1 MCFVC
6 LRLVTQQHRSW
17 VGKTLKVPQ
26 TSGICMNV
34 AEVFHEKA
42 GKNEVL
48 ILTNLSRA
56 EAEVWWS
63 WQSLWK
69 KNVPCIISE
78 CLHIRATLA
87 ESFIPLLFGQ
97 VAIQAL
103 QHYPVLQR
111 LEITRS
117 RLEDVESFLET
128 LSKASHEFWIEMCH
142 LLDVNP
148 LKPQSRLQ
156 IWSCLRLGSD

>member
-1 MCFVC
+1 
-6 LRLVTQQHRSW
+6 
-17 VGKTLKVPQ
+17 
-26 TSGICMNV
+26 MNV

-56 EAEVWWS
+56 EAEVWRS
-63 WQSLWK
+63 VGEMWQSLWK
-69 KNVPCIISE
+69 KMHCIISE

-87 ESFIPLLFGQ
+87 GSFIPLLFSQ

-103 QHYPVLQR
+103 QHYPVLRR

-117 RLEDVESFLET
+117 RLEDVESFLEK
-128 LSKASHEFWIEMCH
+128 LSQASHEFWIEMRH
-142 LLDVNP
+142 LLDV
-148 LKPQSRLQ
+148 LVERCKSTSRIL
-156 IWSCLRLGSD
+156 

>member
-1 MCFVC
+1 M
-6 LRLVTQQHRSW
+6 S
-17 VGKTLKVPQ
+17 
-26 TSGICMNV
+26 V

-56 EAEVWWS
+56 EAEVLWS
-63 WQSLWK
+63 VGEMWQSLWK
-69 KNVPCIISE
+69 KMYCIISE
-78 CLHIRATLA
+78 CLHIRATWA

-103 QHYPVLQR
+103 QHYPVLRR

-142 LLDVNP
+142 LLDVSP
-148 LKPQSRLQ
+148 LKPQSRL
-156 IWSCLRLGSD
+156 